1 MREAHAGTG
10 YDERVLCPE
19 GPAPSEAEF
28 VLLSYLGRE
37 FVDGAPWDAQNH
49 WQRAYKNG
57 SFAIVEDFVTSD
69 VGDGK
74 RVKIHEKKKS
84 EVHSVG
90 FGSQTD
96 EVDIMYDRS
105 MAVPDTIHDD
115 AVSATGDSTGHATF
129 DFQLNKDSLAKQ

>member
-1 MREAHAGTG
+1 
-10 YDERVLCPE
+10 
-19 GPAPSEAEF
+19 
-28 VLLSYLGRE
+28 
-37 FVDGAPWDAQNH
+37 
-49 WQRAYKNG
+49 
-57 SFAIVEDFVTSD
+57 

-105 MAVPDTIHDD
+105 MEVPDTIHDD